1 MNKKIAFHSNQLGL
15 RGTEVALYAY
25 ARYNEEIL
33 GNKSIIISKPH
44 SNLDTI
50 QKFKNRFDVHLI
62 EFGSCDSLCT
72 SLGVDYLYVTKA
84 GDMDGYYSNK
94 IPTIVHAVF
103 CINQP
108 HGYRYVYISDWL
120 ARNQGYDAQTH
131 SLPYIVEKL
140 PDPSYDLRVRLGIP
154 ADAVVFGC
162 YGGSTEFN
170 INFVQEAIA
179 NTVHK
184 NDNIYFIFMNINK
197 FSAAHKQIIHLPG
210 TWNLDD
216 KSAFIHATNAMI
228 HARKGGE
235 TFGLAVAEFT
245 MSNKPVI
252 TFSGSGERN
261 HIEIL
266 GDKGIYYN
274 DTSQLLDIFNNLSKY
289 AKYTDYFKLYDQ
301 HTPEIIM
308 SKFETLIQ

>member
-15 RGTEVALYAY
+15 RGTEVALYSY
-25 ARYNEEIL
+25 AKYNEELL
-33 GNKSIIISKPH
+33 GNKSIILTGPH
-44 SNLDTI
+44 GDLACL
-50 QKFKNRFDVHLI
+50 QKFKDRFDVHLMD
-62 EFGSCDSLCT
+62 FGSYDSFCKKLNI
-72 SLGVDYLYVTKA
+72 DYLYVIKA
-84 GDMDGYYSNK
+84 GDNDGYWSRVV
-94 IPTIVHAVF
+94 PTIVHAVF

-108 HGYRYVYISDWL
+108 HGHRYVYVSDWL
-120 ARNQGYDAQTH
+120 ARSQGYNAATH
-131 SLPYIVEKL
+131 SLPHIVERL

-154 ADAVVFGC
+154 TDAVVFGC

-170 INFVQEAIA
+170 IDFVQRAIVS
-179 NTVHK
+179 TVHK
-184 NDNIYFIFMNINK
+184 NDNIYFIFMNIDK

-228 HARKGGE
+228 HARYGGE

-252 TFSGSGERN
+252 TFSDSGERN

-301 HTPEIIM
+301 YTPEIIM